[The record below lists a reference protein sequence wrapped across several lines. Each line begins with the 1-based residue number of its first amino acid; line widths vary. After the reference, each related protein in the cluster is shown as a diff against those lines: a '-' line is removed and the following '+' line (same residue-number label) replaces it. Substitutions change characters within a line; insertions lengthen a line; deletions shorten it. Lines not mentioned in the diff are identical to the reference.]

1 MPLRFLP
8 KQKLAI
14 ATAIYWFLLLYI
26 IAALF
31 FWFAKLQQQNQQMA
45 QQKLME
51 LVANDP
57 DYIRKVEMINEET
70 RRKTMQFNGEG
81 ITFLLIIL
89 VGAVFVFRAV
99 RRQFKTAQQQQNFM
113 MAITHELKTPIAVA
127 KLNLETLQKHRLD
140 EEKQMKLIQMTLQE
154 TNRLNTLTNN
164 ILLSSQLEAG
174 GYKMVLEDIAISNL
188 AEKLMTDLQHRFPD
202 RLMEWE
208 IQPGQFI
215 KGDPVLIEIMMNN
228 LLDNAL
234 KYSPK
239 DSPIIVSLYDGGTGV
254 ILQVKDQGIG
264 IPNEE
269 KQKIFERF
277 YRIGNEAVRK
287 TKGTGLGLFL
297 CKKIAIDHHALINVS
312 DNHPRGSIFTIQFR
326 IKR

>member
-57 DYIRKVEMINEET
+57 DYIRKVEMINEEA

-188 AEKLMTDLQHRFPD
+188 AEKLMTDLQHRYPD
-202 RLMEWE
+202 RLMEWN

-239 DSPIIVSLYDGGTGV
+239 DSPIILSLYDGGTGV

-297 CKKIAIDHHALINVS
+297 CKKIATDHHALINVS
-312 DNHPRGSIFTIQFR
+312 DNDPRGSIFTIQFR